1 MTTPPPTSRA
11 EQRRRTE
18 ARILDSA
25 TGLFL
30 TAGYERTTIRAVASA
45 AGVDAGLVMHYFG
58 SKQELFR
65 RVIDAAPVPGV
76 SGAPEQA
83 EEILAGLADRVGAD
97 NAVTSRDLRIL
108 VYQAAEPVSS
118 PDADVVVR
126 RRDVGLAVGWS
137 LAERPMRPVGAVVI
151 DVFAEDVSQVSPAGD
166 KDPVGALAPGA
177 GDPAFADRVRAAPG
191 RAW

>member
-1 MTTPPPTSRA
+1 
-11 EQRRRTE
+11 
-18 ARILDSA
+18 
-25 TGLFL
+25 
-30 TAGYERTTIRAVASA
+30 
-45 AGVDAGLVMHYFG
+45 
-58 SKQELFR
+58 
-65 RVIDAAPVPGV
+65 
-76 SGAPEQA
+76 
-83 EEILAGLADRVGAD
+83 VGAD

-126 RRDVGLAVGWS
+126 RCDVGPAVGWS

-177 GDPAFADRVRAAPG
+177 GDPAFADRVRARRPDG
-191 RAW
+191 RGDDPHAGRGEDRVERTG